1 MNQMSKDF
9 IFASSLLANTI
20 IGAGIFSLPFVFHI
34 VGLGYGLLCL
44 LSFAALYSALHLMY
58 AHILQTG
65 EKNHRFAYFAEK
77 YLGQGLGRVVA
88 GFVLIE
94 LLLVLTVYLILAP
107 SFFSIL
113 FGISGGAAILLF
125 WALGSFFIFLNLEE
139 LGWVAA
145 LSLFSIFAIV
155 AIVFQYSVFHEL
167 TTPLFKQ
174 MDIIT
179 IMLPF
184 GPLLFALNG
193 RPGISKVVDIWRRV
207 KDSTKPFL
215 LRNAIIAGTS
225 VSALIYLLFVVSVLK
240 LSPIPTEDTIL
251 GLLGTIPPWTLVCL
265 GALGLLAIW
274 TSYFMIGAN
283 IRDILHG
290 DLHFSGIT
298 SAFFVLF
305 VPPALYFLGVS
316 QFIKAISF
324 VGGVLL
330 SFEGIFIVMMW
341 RRAFPKSRLHRV
353 SLVLYLV
360 FLCAIIYQ
368 VAQFFI

>member
-1 MNQMSKDF
+1 MNKDF

-20 IGAGIFSLPFVFHI
+20 IGAGIFSLPFVFHA
-34 VGLGYGLLCL
+34 VGMGYGILCL
-44 LSFAALYSALHLMY
+44 LSFATLYSALHLMY

-77 YLGQGLGRVVA
+77 YLGRGLGRVVA
-88 GFVLIE
+88 GFILVE

-113 FGISGGAAILLF
+113 LGISGSAAILLF
-125 WALGSFFIFLNLEE
+125 WTLGSIFIFLNLEE
-139 LGWVAA
+139 LGWVATV
-145 LSLFSIFAIV
+145 SLFSIFAIV
-155 AIVFQYSVFHEL
+155 AIVFQYSTLHEL

-174 MDIIT
+174 MNIVT

-193 RPGISKVVDIWRRV
+193 RPGISKVVDIWR
-207 KDSTKPFL
+207 KAKNHATPFL
-215 LRNAIIAGTS
+215 LGNAIIAGTLI
-225 VSALIYLLFVVSVLK
+225 SALIYFLFVVSVLK
-240 LSPIPTEDTIL
+240 LSPVPSEDAIFGLFGVMPMWTI
-251 GLLGTIPPWTLVCL
+251 ICL
-265 GALGLLAIW
+265 GMLGLLAIW

-283 IRDILHG
+283 IRDILRG
-290 DLHFSGIT
+290 DLHFSSIT

-324 VGGVLL
+324 IGGTLL
-330 SFEGIFIVMMW
+330 SLEGIFIVMMW
-341 RRAFPKSRLHRV
+341 RRAFPKSRLYHV

-368 VAQFFI
+368 VAQFFT